1 MRKILERCPA
11 CGGNLDVTQMSCS
24 ACDTVIQGSF
34 SPCVFCKLSPDS
46 LHFLEI
52 FVKNRGNLKEMEREL
67 RKPYP
72 TLRSKLN
79 GIVKEMGFE
88 VKPGDEEEEGEV
100 AVQRREVLDKLD
112 RGEISAAEATELLS
126 SLK

>member
-1 MRKILERCPA
+1 MRKLLERCPA
-11 CGGNLDVTQMSCS
+11 CGENLDVTQMSCS

-34 SPCVFCKLSPDS
+34 SPCVFCKLSPES

-67 RKPYP
+67 RQPYP

-88 VKPGDEEEEGEV
+88 VKPGEDEEGDEV
-100 AVQRREVLDKLD
+100 AIQRREVLDKLD
-112 RGEISAAEATELLS
+112 RGEISAAEATESLS
-126 SLK
+126 GLK